1 MSKCCYDQLREK
13 CCLELVPKWFRP
25 VTLFTSRKPLRQYKT
40 RPKIDSHLSGYGQ
53 SRIIFAGES
62 GEEEK
67 RQIPSCQSALKPPVC
82 SISEDIITLQPSDCF
97 HQEAPG
103 CLCETHTDR
112 HILYRIPTH
121 THTHTHTHTCI
132 LSAWPSGHFGNTP
145 YSPACHRMGCRQL
158 FKRDRWVDCRLLVRW
173 EKSFRGGRSA
183 VAASHS
189 DKLM

>member
-121 THTHTHTHTCI
+121 THTHTLAYCQPGHQDI
-132 LSAWPSGHFGNTP
+132 LEILHIA
-145 YSPACHRMGCRQL
+145 
-158 FKRDRWVDCRLLVRW
+158 RLAIGW
-173 EKSFRGGRSA
+173 DAGSFLSETDGWIVVS
-183 VAASHS
+183 
-189 DKLM
+189 